1 MEPFLELAK
10 KVTSSWTKKEP
21 VFYPFDVNK
30 KASDNGA
37 FQFVLPSEAR
47 LSLGV
52 APFEGIDGFFASRE
66 SLLPEGTYLVGQ
78 ELKDLHANGP
88 YAKLVFVQLAKD
100 FPFEEE
106 KAYSLLREIKFTE
119 YHLSPEGAM
128 FSQAPFEKRETLV
141 LKEGAELS
149 FESIGNDA
157 IAAYKQNPNVV
168 AVAVVFIVDPSFDY
182 LTLKKEADL
191 SDKTL
196 EALDHI
202 LHGIKM
208 DCSTCKEKAICD
220 EVEGLRQLHKKTSG
234 QN

>member
-1 MEPFLELAK
+1 MEPFAELAK
-10 KVTSSWTKKEP
+10 KVIGSFEGKPIVS
-21 VFYPFDVNK
+21 YPFNPEKQAED
-30 KASDNGA
+30 SGS

-47 LSLGV
+47 LCLGA

-66 SLLPEGTYLVGQ
+66 TLLDEGTYLLGKELSGLQ
-78 ELKDLHANGP
+78 ENGP
-88 YAKLVFVQLAKD
+88 YAKLVFITLKKS

-119 YHLSPEGAM
+119 YHLSPKGAM

-141 LKEGAELS
+141 VSRQAELS
-149 FESIGNDA
+149 FESIGNAA
-157 IAAYKQNPNVV
+157 IAAYHQHPEVSK
-168 AVAVVFIVDPSFDY
+168 VAVVFIVDSHFDY
-182 LTLKKEADL
+182 QNLAKETEL
-191 SDKTL
+191 SEKTL